1 MASRIRTQTIISAVR
16 KLTRKSKYVSRY
28 DLAQAVLKDDVTEDR
43 VRIRTLLQ
51 EAVRKGLVMKSG
63 SYYFPVTEPS
73 SAVSPCTSGESAYRQ
88 RGSTRRTT
96 TRRANDIKPKGRRG
110 RKSNRRREI
119 F

>member
-16 KLTRKSKYVSRY
+16 KLTRKSKDVSRY
-28 DLAQAVLKDDVTEDR
+28 DLAQAVLKDNVTEDR

-63 SYYFPVTEPS
+63 SYYFPVTDPS

-88 RGSTRRTT
+88 RASPGQGTRRTT
-96 TRRANDIKPKGRRG
+96 TKRANGEKPKGRRG
-110 RKSNRRREI
+110 RKSNR
-119 F
+119 